1 MRTPEADAKHKIEKC
16 AAEVR
21 RLARQS
27 GGVPPGGWLR
37 AMRVATGAPQGLLAG
52 KLGCKRQAWPQFEA
66 SEARGAI
73 SLASLQRTANA
84 LDCDLVYFV
93 VPRGNAGDRAA
104 RHEAGGPDN
113 PDGASPTSRSTGAPE
128 DVMPTHVAGVWP
140 EPALPTELL

>member
-1 MRTPEADAKHKIEKC
+1 MSTPEADARRKIEKC

-21 RLARQS
+21 RLSRQG

-37 AMRVATGAPQGLLAG
+37 AMRVATGAPQGVLAG

-73 SLASLQRTANA
+73 SLSSLQRTADA
-84 LDCDLVYFV
+84 LDCDFVYFL
-93 VPRGNAGDRAA
+93 VPRQSAATRGARNDHAVSPGPIGAGPSPVPTVALA
-104 RHEAGGPDN
+104 
-113 PDGASPTSRSTGAPE
+113 DGLPANSP
-128 DVMPTHVAGVWP
+128 GVWP